1 MANLRADNLTGT
13 GGRNAIDG
21 SVYFDGSSYL
31 ICSTSSDFE
40 LPGDFTIEMWWKNAG
55 GSINNGTGSN
65 CLFDTKASN
74 STAGMECFIG
84 TGGTLS
90 LYGGSSG
97 STSIAGA
104 GAVGLFHGT
113 WNHIAITRS
122 SNVHRVFVNGI
133 VGASSNSDSTYYI
146 SQTNRPVI
154 GSDGSTLGT
163 NTAKGYISNFR
174 IVKGTALY
182 TANFIPPTEK
192 LTAIDGTIL
201 LCCQDSDDPT
211 QEATGKTITAYGNL
225 DYSLRKSNLITNG
238 NFRVSATDGWTVA
251 SGSAALGTGQSS
263 TFGDG
268 NHLVMTGGNMYQAFT
283 TVIGRTYFVNAQSN
297 GGDSSYISTSASAGD
312 AIITDIRSDPQTGS
326 GVRGQKSFVATQ
338 TTYYVILAGGG
349 TGNFDTVSVYEAES
363 HKPPKVLPPVGIDEG
378 VTFKGDTKVN
388 TQSYMYFPTGRTEE
402 RGGYSGRMIVGG
414 GEVNASPG
422 VTNVIEYFNFAHF
435 SNGVGFGELTQARR
449 KVASCSSSTRGIWAG
464 GGSPGSTDRIDYV
477 TIATKGDAIDFA
489 NLFTGVSD
497 DSSQCFGGS
506 NNTRGI
512 FAGGYN
518 NVDTIQYITIATT
531 SDAQDFGDLIT
542 GRFDHAGFT
551 SPTRAVFAGGKN
563 TPASPDTLSSI
574 EYVTIATTGGGTEF
588 GDMTAAVRGPAGLS
602 NNIRGLMGGGS
613 PGTNSIEYVTI
624 ATTGNAADFGDLF
637 VAHQEILAGGSSNNT
652 RGVWAGGQNPAQSGM
667 LQSVMIASMGNAIDW
682 SNLTTGTSGAG
693 SVSDSHGGLS

>member
-251 SGSAALGTGQSS
+251 SGSAAL
-263 TFGDG
+263 
-268 NHLVMTGGNMYQAFT
+268 
-283 TVIGRTYFVNAQSN
+283 
-297 GGDSSYISTSASAGD
+297 
-312 AIITDIRSDPQTGS
+312 
-326 GVRGQKSFVATQ
+326 
-338 TTYYVILAGGG
+338 
-349 TGNFDTVSVYEAES
+349 
-363 HKPPKVLPPVGIDEG
+363 
-378 VTFKGDTKVN
+378 
-388 TQSYMYFPTGRTEE
+388 
-402 RGGYSGRMIVGG
+402 
-414 GEVNASPG
+414 
-422 VTNVIEYFNFAHF
+422 
-435 SNGVGFGELTQARR
+435 
-449 KVASCSSSTRGIWAG
+449 
-464 GGSPGSTDRIDYV
+464 
-477 TIATKGDAIDFA
+477 
-489 NLFTGVSD
+489 
-497 DSSQCFGGS
+497 
-506 NNTRGI
+506 
-512 FAGGYN
+512 
-518 NVDTIQYITIATT
+518 
-531 SDAQDFGDLIT
+531 
-542 GRFDHAGFT
+542 
-551 SPTRAVFAGGKN
+551 
-563 TPASPDTLSSI
+563 
-574 EYVTIATTGGGTEF
+574 
-588 GDMTAAVRGPAGLS
+588 
-602 NNIRGLMGGGS
+602 
-613 PGTNSIEYVTI
+613 
-624 ATTGNAADFGDLF
+624 
-637 VAHQEILAGGSSNNT
+637 
-652 RGVWAGGQNPAQSGM
+652 
-667 LQSVMIASMGNAIDW
+667 
-682 SNLTTGTSGAG
+682 
-693 SVSDSHGGLS
+693 